1 MEVRRSGGGLP
12 VCVGGCGR
20 GMRRIGRFACKMIGV
35 GVHTC
40 RRLDFMHIKHF
51 LKIRRLTNLSNRNPL
66 VYRMTNNTYLISL
79 LFKFFWRVA

>member
-1 MEVRRSGGGLP
+1 MRHH
-12 VCVGGCGR
+12 GR
-20 GMRRIGRFACKMIGV
+20 LACKMDGA

-66 VYRMTNNTYLISL
+66 VYRMANNTYLISL